1 MQVKILDEQH
11 NAASWELRRPVV
23 EIELGIL
30 GGMLLIITGLFFV
43 QSAVRWPFIAGVAT
57 LALGA
62 AFYVAFTTPLWER
75 GAMERT
81 PEGGTVTCE
90 RRWLLRRELERWE
103 APLESVE
110 SVGVMRRTVEE
121 TDGHVVS
128 AARCYVRLAEGRI
141 LVPLTGW
148 ATVESATQ
156 LAQSFA
162 RAARLPVEA
171 A

>member
-128 AARCYVRLAEGRI
+128 AARCYVRLAEGGI

>member
-43 QSAVRWPFIAGVAT
+43 QSAVRWPFIAGVAM
-57 LALGA
+57 LAFGA

-128 AARCYVRLAEGRI
+128 AARCYVRLAEGGI

-156 LAQSFA
+156 LAQNFA
-162 RAARLPVEA
+162 RAARVPVEA

>member
-90 RRWLLRRELERWE
+90 RRWLLHRELERWE
-103 APLESVE
+103 VPLESVE

-128 AARCYVRLAEGRI
+128 AARCYVRLAEGGI

-156 LAQSFA
+156 LAQNFA
-162 RAARLPVEA
+162 RAARVPVEA